1 MSAKGTPK
9 RSRSQAPEATSTQVW
24 FGLHSIH
31 GSHVKDQAAVV
42 CVNGSTF
49 VLYPRYIKKDLHL
62 YESAY
67 TLFIPPN
74 EDVSFSVGVVTP
86 EGKSKAFLHCFMKHT
101 IRAPREPLLQELK
114 MKSPG
119 DVYTVNV
126 SLYVCPSTRCAMNES
141 GTVRAANDAR
151 AKTTVAQ
158 RYKGETF
165 KRPASRQVMSRT
177 EGSVK

>member
-1 MSAKGTPK
+1 MHLLDFMEEVKLAEKIESDRAKLLCFYHYKEDGNTVFAMSDI
-9 RSRSQAPEATSTQVW
+9 SRWMEECN
-24 FGLHSIH
+24 FN
-31 GSHVKDQAAVV
+31 K
-42 CVNGSTF
+42 
-49 VLYPRYIKKDLHL
+49 
-62 YESAY
+62 
-67 TLFIPPN
+67 PN
-74 EDVSFSVGVVTP
+74 VSRLKNNLTK
-86 EGKSKAFLHCFMKHT
+86 GKSKAFLHCFMKHT